1 MLSTLL
7 TIFGS
12 RDIITGAHKR
22 YFELLKQL
30 ALRGH
35 GVNLISPR
43 QLEERNVKNITISE
57 NSHKFPIPKSIELL
71 LRVFFHLNK
80 IKSECKN
87 SNVILI
93 FGMNN
98 VLAGIL
104 LKKVFCI
111 PLIFAIRS
119 DILKSRR
126 IKIYNSG
133 LKFGF
138 IQTKFKTLLK
148 FYLRVFS
155 KLEKVIYNKVD
166 TIVVQNEDDRQQ
178 LIERYNVNLGK
189 LVIIPNNVNVDW
201 MESKYNNANNSKYLK
216 KLIFI
221 GTLCERKGI
230 MFLLKAFKK
239 LIKED
244 KELYLNILGDGHQR
258 IEIEKY
264 IKKNKL
270 TSNIK
275 LYGYIKDPLKYLSES
290 DLLIVPSL
298 VDSFPNV
305 ILEAFYVGT
314 PIIGSNVGGI
324 KSILK
329 YDTLLFKQKSEQSI
343 YNKLSK
349 LLNKD
354 VYLEYKNKCE
364 TRKEKFIFDWAQKFE
379 KLF

>member
-57 NSHKFPIPKSIELL
+57 NSHKFPIPRSIELL